1 MFDFSHWRET
11 LKSLVEGGHSP
22 QVFDFSFWILATF
35 ILYFLVLIVIALLQ
49 SRQMQAMSDY
59 VLGSRRM
66 SSFTSALSA
75 SSSATSGWTMLVFPA
90 LAFSE
95 GAIHSGPWPASSWVS
110 GSTGSYWPRSC
121 AATPSPPRTL

>member
-75 SSSATSGWTMLVFPA
+75 SSSATSGWTMLVFPD

-95 GAIHSGPWPASSWVS
+95 GAIHMWTVAGIIVGVWFNWVILAQKLRRY
-110 GSTGSYWPRSC
+110 TI
-121 AATPSPPRTL
+121 AA

>member
-49 SRQMQAMSDY
+49 SRQMQAISDY

-95 GAIHSGPWPASSWVS
+95 GAIHMWTVAGIIVGVWFNWVILAQKLRRY
-110 GSTGSYWPRSC
+110 TI
-121 AATPSPPRTL
+121 AA

>member
-11 LKSLVEGGHSP
+11 LKSLVEGGHRP

-75 SSSATSGWTMLVFPA
+75 SSSATSGWTMLVFPD

-95 GAIHSGPWPASSWVS
+95 GAIHMWTVAGIIVGVWFNWVILAQKLRRY
-110 GSTGSYWPRSC
+110 TI
-121 AATPSPPRTL
+121 AA